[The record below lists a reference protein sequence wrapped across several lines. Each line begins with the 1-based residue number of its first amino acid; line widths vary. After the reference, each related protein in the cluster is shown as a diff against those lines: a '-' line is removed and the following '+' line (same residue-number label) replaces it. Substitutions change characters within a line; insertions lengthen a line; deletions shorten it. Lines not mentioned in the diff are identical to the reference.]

1 MTKTKTK
8 KKAKTEARA
17 DKRSGILDQARRAA
31 LMEEL
36 GAQLYAP
43 PPAAKV
49 FETEEKVRERFAL
62 PVTLG
67 WRRTLSLPI
76 PGCTRRFTSPC
87 SSTAMSSDS
96 IRRRRSS
103 ATAPYSRSLKMA

>member
-43 PPAAKV
+43 PLAAKV

-67 WRRTLSLPI
+67 TTEEVRLAQD
-76 PGCTRRFTSPC
+76 CTRRFTSPC